1 MCGRQTC
8 WPNIA
13 CDSFVCAGLVGGGLV
28 EEDFICYICP
38 FIQSL
43 GTCSVPGWRLKI
55 QRIMGYILLSKLTI

>member
-1 MCGRQTC
+1 M
-8 WPNIA
+8 
-13 CDSFVCAGLVGGGLV
+13 

-55 QRIMGYILLSKLTI
+55 ERIMGYILLSKLTI